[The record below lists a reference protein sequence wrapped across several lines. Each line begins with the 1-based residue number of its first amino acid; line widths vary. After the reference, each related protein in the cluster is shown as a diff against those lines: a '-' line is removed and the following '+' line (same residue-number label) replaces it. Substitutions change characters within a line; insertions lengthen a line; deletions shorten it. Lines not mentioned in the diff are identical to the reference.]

1 MDSDGL
7 GRILKGVKAFGET
20 TGSTATAN
28 ARGQKFDHDFFALM
42 DSPSSQKLTA
52 NHKYKVTVVKEA
64 WDGSDNGKL
73 IDFFKVLKGTSS
85 TTNVADSNHEF
96 TAEESSDYFLQIV
109 GESGE
114 DAQYSVVLDIV

>member
-52 NHKYKVTVVKEA
+52 NQKYKVTVVKEA

-73 IDFFKVLKGTSS
+73 INGFKILDARNTGNVVTPTNSS
-85 TTNVADSNHEF
+85 PTRS
-96 TAEESSDYFLQIV
+96 
-109 GESGE
+109 
-114 DAQYSVVLDIV
+114 